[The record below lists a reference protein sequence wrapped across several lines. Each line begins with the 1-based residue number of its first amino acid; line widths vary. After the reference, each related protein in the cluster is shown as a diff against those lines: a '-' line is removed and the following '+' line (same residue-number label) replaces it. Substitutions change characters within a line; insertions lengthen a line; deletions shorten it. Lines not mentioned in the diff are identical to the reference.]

1 MAWPDSRTYSITYGR
16 GEPAIEVGEWRWPL
30 PRPKSFWYGID
41 MSSAAAQRL
50 PLVTIAA
57 LYGAGGSV
65 IGPRVAKQLGVP
77 FLDREIPDAVAAR
90 MGLSEDAV
98 ADVDEEPRSAVDRL
112 TATLGRLSTITGA
125 TGGSVERL
133 DLQERQVRARIEEF
147 LARAR
152 ITGGVA
158 LGRGGMV
165 VLRSVPWALHVH
177 LGGQRETRI
186 QQGMA
191 LNRVDRE
198 AAERRQDAEDRAR
211 IGYVR
216 RAYGVDGEDPTLYHL
231 ILDSTMLDLDT
242 CVELIVAASRARVR
256 DPRPTPLT

>member
-1 MAWPDSRTYSITYGR
+1 M
-16 GEPAIEVGEWRWPL
+16 
-30 PRPKSFWYGID
+30 SF
-41 MSSAAAQRL
+41 AAAQHL

-147 LARAR
+147 LARGR

-177 LGGQRETRI
+177 LGGPRETRI

-211 IGYVR
+211 MGYVR
-216 RAYGVDGEDPTLYHL
+216 RAYGVDGQDPTLYHL